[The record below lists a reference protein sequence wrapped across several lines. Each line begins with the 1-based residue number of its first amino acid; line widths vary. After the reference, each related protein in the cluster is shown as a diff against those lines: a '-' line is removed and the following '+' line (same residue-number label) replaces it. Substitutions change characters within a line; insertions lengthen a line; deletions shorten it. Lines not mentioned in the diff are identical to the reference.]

1 MNIIAPIRRVLPY
14 LGRIA
19 VTVII
24 AVAAVFAGHYL
35 WRYYQVEPWTRD
47 GRVRADVVQIAP
59 DVSGLVTRVDVV
71 NDQTVVRGQPLFY
84 IDRDRFE
91 LALRQANAVVASQ
104 RESLAQARR
113 EAQRNRELGNLVAAE
128 STEQSGSK
136 VAQGEALLAQA
147 LVARDL
153 AALNLQ
159 RTVVVA
165 PTDGSLSDLTIRV
178 GDYATAGK
186 PVLALIDAH
195 SLRIE
200 GYFEETKLRSVH
212 VGQRVTVRL
221 MGDSALLHGH
231 VQSIAPGIED
241 RERASS
247 ANLLPNVNPTFS
259 WVRLAQRIPVRVV
272 LDEPAGEARLIV
284 GRTATVTIVGPVPA
298 PGRLP

>member
-1 MNIIAPIRRVLPY
+1 VNIIAPIRRVLPY